1 MMKTSFQVFSN
12 RFASNIS
19 QNFKIFLKYLVRS
32 EVLLSIGNKKK
43 SLYLSLVVPLA
54 GACPSFLSVKQQL
67 PPG

>member
-43 SLYLSLVVPLA
+43 KSVLEPSGPPSRGLSQFP
-54 GACPSFLSVKQQL
+54 
-67 PPG
+67 